1 MPRSYAGRQRPRSW
15 SSIRSR
21 TRPPKARAM
30 PHTHTAL
37 TAWPR
42 CSQPVGAGAKRV
54 VKPGA
59 SARRA
64 SGGIG
69 ATVTRRNVA
78 ALASGDNAPLA
89 FGMPDRFVTLVEVSP
104 RDGLQNEKQLLPTAV
119 KVALV
124 DRLSAAGFRAIEVTS
139 FVSPKAVPQMADA
152 AAVMAGIVRRPGVR
166 YSALTPNLRGFEG
179 ALAARADAICVFG
192 AASETFSQ
200 RNINCSIDESLER
213 FRPVVAAAKAAGIQV
228 RGTVSCALGCPYEGD
243 ITPGAVARVARELLA
258 MGCDELSIADTIGVG
273 TPDLTRRVFEAVLA
287 LAGAPRVNGHFHDT
301 YGRALV
307 NIDAC
312 LDLGVRSFDA
322 SVAGIGGCPFAPG
335 ATGNVATE
343 SVLAHLASR
352 GFETGVDLAAVR
364 EAGAWIRG
372 QLAAPPAP

>member
-1 MPRSYAGRQRPRSW
+1 MS
-15 SSIRSR
+15 
-21 TRPPKARAM
+21 
-30 PHTHTAL
+30 
-37 TAWPR
+37 
-42 CSQPVGAGAKRV
+42 
-54 VKPGA
+54 
-59 SARRA
+59 
-64 SGGIG
+64 
-69 ATVTRRNVA
+69 
-78 ALASGDNAPLA
+78 
-89 FGMPDRFVTLVEVSP
+89 DRFVTLVEVSP
-104 RDGLQNEKQLLPTAV
+104 RDGLQNESRLLPTAV

-152 AAVMAGIVRRPGVR
+152 AAVMAGIARRPGVR
-166 YSALTPNLRGFEG
+166 YSVLTPNLRGFEG

-200 RNINCSIDESLER
+200 RNINCSIAESLER
-213 FRPVVAAAKAAGIQV
+213 FRPVVAAARAAGLLV

-243 ITPGAVARVARELLA
+243 VAPEAVARVAGALLA

-273 TPDLTRRVFEAVLA
+273 TPEGTRRVFEAVLA
-287 LAGAPRVNGHFHDT
+287 LADAARVNGHFHDT

-312 LDLGVRSFDA
+312 LDLGLRSFDA

-343 SVLAHLASR
+343 SVLEHLAAR
-352 GFETGVDLAAVR
+352 GFETGVDLAAAR

-372 QLAAPPAP
+372 QLRAP